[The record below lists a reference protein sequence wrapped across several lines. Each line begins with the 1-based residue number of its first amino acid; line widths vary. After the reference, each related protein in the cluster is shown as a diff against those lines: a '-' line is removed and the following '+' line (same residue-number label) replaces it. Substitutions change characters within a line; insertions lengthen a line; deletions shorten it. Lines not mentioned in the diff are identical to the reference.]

1 MDKAIAQKKII
12 ELSKELHQHNYNYY
26 VLSEPT
32 ISDFQFDTLLKEL
45 QGLEEQF
52 PDLVSDDSPTKRVGG
67 EVTKEFQTVKHQYR
81 MLSLGN
87 SYNKTDLEEF
97 DARVKKLLE
106 EEVEYV
112 CELKYDGVAIA
123 LKYKNGK
130 LVQALT
136 RGDGVQGDDV
146 TTNVRTIRTIP
157 LQLKGDYPDEFEIRG
172 EVFLPLKAFE
182 AINEEKAKAGEPLMA
197 NPRNT
202 ASGTIKMQSSKI
214 VASRGLDCYL
224 YYVLG
229 GNLPQ
234 DNHLDNLKKAA
245 DWGFK
250 VPTESKQMITKT
262 NTIDGIFE
270 FINYWDEHRHDLPF
284 EVDGVVI
291 KVNQYDQQERLGFTA
306 KSPRWAIAYKFET
319 EQAVTQL
326 KSVTYQVGRTGAVTP
341 VANLEP
347 VSLLGTTVKRA
358 SLHNKDQIEKLDLH
372 VGDMVFVEKG
382 GEIIPKVVGVNTAL
396 RNPQAQRVQYI
407 NNCPECETELKR
419 KEGEAV
425 HYCPNEL
432 GCPPQITGKI
442 QHFISRKAMNIDGL
456 GGETVEQF
464 YKAGMIKDVADLYS
478 LKPLELLN
486 LDRMAEK
493 SVNNIM
499 KGIHASK
506 QIPFDQVLY
515 GLGIRYVGATVAK
528 TLAKHFKSIDNI
540 RNATLNDLIEV
551 DEIGDRIAESVQ
563 SFLCDERNLVVVE
576 RLKDAGLQM
585 RVEENEEDAGLNK
598 FLEGKSIVVSGVF
611 DAFSRDELKAL
622 IERFGGKNVSS
633 ISKKTS
639 FILAGD
645 KMGPSKLEKAE
656 KLGVNLVSEAEF
668 IKMMEENK

>member
-229 GNLPQ
+229 GNLPK

-250 VPTESKQMITKT
+250 VPAESKQMITKT

>member
-1 MDKAIAQKKII
+1 MDKATAQKKII
-12 ELSKELHQHNYNYY
+12 ELSKELHEHNYNYY

-52 PDLVSDDSPTKRVGG
+52 PDLASDDSPTKRVGG

-123 LKYKNGK
+123 LKYKDGK

-172 EVFLPLKAFE
+172 EIFLPLKAFE

-229 GNLPQ
+229 GDLPK
-234 DNHLDNLKKAA
+234 DNHLDNLNKAA

-250 VPTESKQMITKT
+250 VPAGSKKMITKT

-396 RNPQAQRVQYI
+396 RNPDAQKVTYI
-407 NNCPECETELKR
+407 NNCPECDTELKR

-464 YKAGMIKDVADLYS
+464 YKAGMINDIADLYS
-478 LKPLELLN
+478 LKPLELLQ

-528 TLAKHFKSIDNI
+528 TLAKHFKSVDNI

-563 SFLCDERNLVVVE
+563 SFFCDERNLAVVE

-656 KLGVNLVSEAEF
+656 KLGVDLVSEAEF